1 MKTDL
6 IFEIHADYL
15 LSIKESNVRNSCGKS
30 TEAESIDKSKHNAK
44 VKLAIAFVRG
54 KVEIKRFLVED
65 ASGVK
70 LLTGVIKCSRGKERK
85 LLCIVSVAPV
95 EDRKDNVEEDEESSK
110 EVGYSEEGNG

>member
-6 IFEIHADYL
+6 IFEIHAEYL
-15 LSIKESNVRNSCGKS
+15 LSIKEGNVRNSCGKS
-30 TEAESIDKSKHNAK
+30 TEAESIDKSKHNANDVIK
-44 VKLAIAFVRG
+44 CG
-54 KVEIKRFLVED
+54 KVDIKGFLVED

-85 LLCIVSVAPV
+85 LLCIISIAPV
-95 EDRKDNVEEDEESSK
+95 EDRKDNVQEDEESSK

>member
-1 MKTDL
+1 M
-6 IFEIHADYL
+6 
-15 LSIKESNVRNSCGKS
+15 RNSCSKS
-30 TEAESIDKSKHNAK
+30 TKAESIDESKHNAK
-44 VKLAIAFVRG
+44 VKLAVAFVRG
-54 KVEIKRFLVED
+54 KVDIKRFLVED
-65 ASGVK
+65 AGGVK